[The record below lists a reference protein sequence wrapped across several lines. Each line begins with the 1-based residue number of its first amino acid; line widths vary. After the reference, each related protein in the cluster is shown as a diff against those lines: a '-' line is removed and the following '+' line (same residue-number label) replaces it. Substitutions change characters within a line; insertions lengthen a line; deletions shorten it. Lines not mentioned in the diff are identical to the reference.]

1 MMIYICMITYN
12 YIYIQYYIYIYIY
25 ILYILYIYIYIYK
38 FKRPLHQHPN
48 FVILFYP
55 DYHCHNTQK
64 YFRLTQS
71 NTDTN
76 NNKFWK
82 MGTVVEFRLLVL
94 ESLKYTSKAES
105 PINRSAKSVVSR
117 NLTTSLHNHL
127 FMFFP
132 IFL

>member
-25 ILYILYIYIYIYK
+25 ILYILYIYTIYIY
-38 FKRPLHQHPN
+38 KRPLHQHPN

-82 MGTVVEFRLLVL
+82 MGTVVEFRLFVL
-94 ESLKYTSKAES
+94 ESLKYSSKAES
-105 PINRSAKSVVSR
+105 PINRSAKSVISR